1 MAQGVLTFLLTSF
14 NDNLRK
20 QIIRHLTQNPGL
32 KVIYDDLEN
41 YLMDKKTESQRENE
55 LRITRMTQGLWE
67 DVTRNKDPIFTEG
80 EEE

>member
-41 YLMDKKTESQRENE
+41 YLMDKKTESQRE
-55 LRITRMTQGLWE
+55 RM
-67 DVTRNKDPIFTEG
+67 N
-80 EEE
+80 